1 MITDARI
8 ICFQFSMYVP
18 LKVYGWTAGKKK
30 QTQKPGVT

>member
-18 LKVYGWTAGKKK
+18 LKGYGWTAGKKK
-30 QTQKPGVT
+30 QTQKPVVT